1 MSAKVIKENT
11 HITVRVNA
19 DECGSIWSEI
29 EPHIQTGPLGVI
41 LDFSDVSY
49 LNSMNIAA
57 IIALKNKTN
66 KAQCNLALANL
77 NQELKSTFR
86 ILKLERI
93 FELSYTMEQAMTAVE
108 S

>member
-1 MSAKVIKENT
+1 MPAKITKDNK
-11 HITVRVNA
+11 HITVEVAA
-19 DECGSIWSEI
+19 DECGSIWSDI
-29 EPHIQTGPLGVI
+29 EPLTQEGSIGVI
-41 LDFSDVSY
+41 LDFRSVTY

-77 NQELKSTFR
+77 NAELRSTFR

-93 FELSYTMEQAMTAVE
+93 FELEYEMDQAIAAVGA
-108 S
+108 